1 MHRKIVSSDGAPASI
16 GPYSQGVT
24 WNDILFTAGQIPL
37 DPKTGK
43 LVEGDIT
50 EQVLRVID
58 NLKAV
63 LEAGGSSLRGII
75 RLDVFLTDLSVF
87 PEVNA
92 CLTQV
97 FTASPPARIT
107 VEVSGLPMGAQV
119 EMAAIAEIT
128 GKAKG

>member
-63 LEAGGSSLRGII
+63 LEAGGSSLRGVI

-119 EMAAIAEIT
+119 EMAAIAEI
-128 GKAKG
+128 GNV